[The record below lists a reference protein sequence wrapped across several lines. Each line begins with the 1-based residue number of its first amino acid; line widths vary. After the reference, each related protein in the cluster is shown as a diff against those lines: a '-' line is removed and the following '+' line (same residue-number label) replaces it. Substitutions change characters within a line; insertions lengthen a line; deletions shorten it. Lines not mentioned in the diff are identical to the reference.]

1 MLARR
6 RSRNHS
12 SLRHYIVLGVLLLTA
27 GGAVY
32 LIWFSP
38 VFVIQAVEV
47 EGGELAPGVDFDKAV
62 GENLI
67 FYKPDFNLESAP
79 QAAFIEV
86 DKEYLRRAVKFTLG
100 SKERYAIWCIE
111 IKAECFWIDEG
122 GTAFALA
129 PDIKGPL
136 VLRLIRDGS
145 ERELSL
151 GSKVLDEDM
160 FGNLKAAF
168 VLLEELD
175 ISVQEFRVENLKFRE
190 AVAKTNGPT
199 IYFSLQDDPSFGRAV
214 VEQLRGSGEWSA
226 VNYLD
231 LRVPGRA
238 YYSQ

>member
-12 SLRHYIVLGVLLLTA
+12 SLKRYIILGALLLTA

-38 VFVIQAVEV
+38 TFTIQAIEV
-47 EGGELAPGVDFDKAV
+47 EGGELAPEVDFNEAIGK
-62 GENLI
+62 NLI
-67 FYKPDFNLESAP
+67 FYKPSFNLQSAP
-79 QAAFIEV
+79 QTASMEV
-86 DKEYLRRAVKFTLG
+86 EKKYLNRTVKFTLS
-100 SKERYAIWCIE
+100 SKERYAIWCLE
-111 IKAECFWIDEG
+111 VKVECFWIDEE

-136 VLRLIRDGS
+136 ILRLVRDES

-151 GSKVLDEDM
+151 GSKVLDESM

-168 VLLEELD
+168 VLLEDLD
-175 ISVQEFRVENLKFRE
+175 ISVEEFKVENLKFRE
-190 AVAKTNGPT
+190 AIARTNGPT

-214 VEQLRGSGEWSA
+214 VEQLRGSGEWDA
-226 VNYLD
+226 IDYLD